1 MITSVVEVLATVAD
15 TLMLVWFI
23 QAFLGVSPKKRLWT
37 LIIPLLQLA
46 VQLSFDWLMPGFS
59 LLPMVIMLLL
69 VFAFAVSLSP
79 KTFWW
84 DTLASVAYI
93 SLMML
98 VSSFVFSVFSFFIDN
113 MGEIMQGTNSK
124 VRILYIIIAKLVL
137 FSCYKFVLILFKKS
151 KNIETPNAV
160 LSLVLTVG
168 TAVALSALMK
178 IAALDDT
185 GSIDIPIFIIAFIIC
200 LVNLILYVFIYQ
212 IQKLQKSRFELKLIN
227 ERVTLEKK
235 QSEDANAIWSNIR
248 KVRHD
253 LKNHFSVIKG
263 YLEQGEPDACY
274 DYINSIQ
281 QTVESMGTLI
291 RSGNSI
297 VDYLINSKLSNL
309 EDVQILI
316 TGCIGDFND
325 IKDSDMVCILGNI
338 LDNAVEALQKV
349 SGKKKIELYFSKV
362 KQNRII
368 VCKNSIERSVLETN
382 ENLVSTKEDASLH
395 GLGHQIV
402 EFTAKRYGGLVG
414 YFEEDGMFGVQV
426 VIPKSVKL

>member
-1 MITSVVEVLATVAD
+1 MITTVVEVLATVAD

-23 QAFLGVSPKKRLWT
+23 PAFLGVSPKKRLWT
-37 LIIPLLQLA
+37 LIIPVLQLA

-84 DTLASVAYI
+84 DALASVAHI

-98 VSSFVFSVFSFFIDN
+98 ISSFVFSVFSFFIDN

-309 EDVQILI
+309 EDVQVLI

-402 EFTAKRYGGLVG
+402 ESTAKRYGGLVG

-426 VIPKSVKL
+426 VIPKSVNL